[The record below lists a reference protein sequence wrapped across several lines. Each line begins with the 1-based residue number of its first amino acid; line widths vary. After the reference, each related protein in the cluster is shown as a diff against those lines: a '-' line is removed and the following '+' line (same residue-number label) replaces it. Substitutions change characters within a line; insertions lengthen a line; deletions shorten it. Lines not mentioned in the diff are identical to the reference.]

1 MGNSIKHLVFYDT
14 FEDDDVRK
22 TMLIDEYTG
31 TAELFITGVTAGT
44 NMDLGPIPLK
54 INFDL
59 ERAQLTT
66 VDIIQD
72 HIVKLNGS

>member
-1 MGNSIKHLVFYDT
+1 
-14 FEDDDVRK
+14 
-22 TMLIDEYTG
+22 MLIDEYTG